1 MTKKKAHPS
10 WTASFLAV
18 VRYELLW
25 NIRKKKII
33 GVLILAF
40 ALATLTLV
48 LPVVLNN
55 INNLTTEPNADY
67 VITTGTGLG
76 GFGFFLFALVSV
88 MNSIS
93 GEFESGS
100 IIPLITK
107 PVSRTTVYL
116 GKITAAFLTVLG
128 AYILLTIYI
137 TVGGFIV
144 YGPQNNLQLVI
155 ITLLGSILSTAVW
168 MSIVLAA
175 GSVSKSSMLAA
186 LLGVGVWFGLTV
198 ASGILSAFS
207 EQAWIMTYAP
217 GSGASGTLGPP
228 SSANQTRLFSEAGVS
243 TGTDS
248 IATNSV
254 TYILNS
260 TADVTYFKIQ
270 LRGGGQGI
278 ARVPLNTEPLA
289 TVVARS
295 IAVAFVYIFVFN
307 FIAWYALKRTQVAE

>member
-1 MTKKKAHPS
+1 MTKKKAQS
-10 WTASFLAV
+10 NWMASLLAV

-40 ALATLTLV
+40 ALATLTLL

-55 INNLTTEPNADY
+55 INNLPTEPDPNY
-67 VITTGTGLG
+67 VITTGTGMG

-100 IIPLITK
+100 IIPLLTK

-137 TVGGFIV
+137 TVGGYAI

-155 ITLLGSILSTAVW
+155 ISLFGSILSTAVW

-186 LLGVGVWFGLTV
+186 LLGVGVWFGLNI

-207 EQAWIMTYAP
+207 EQAWVMTYAP
-217 GSGASGTLGPP
+217 GTGASGTLGPP
-228 SSANQTRLFSEAGVS
+228 IQLNQTFAMNDGIS

-248 IATNSV
+248 VATNLV

-260 TADVTYFKIQ
+260 TAEVTFYKFEI
-270 LRGGGQGI
+270 RGGGIGGVTQ
-278 ARVPLNTEPLA
+278 VPLYSEPLS
-289 TVVARS
+289 VVAARS
-295 IAVAFVYIFVFN
+295 VAVALVYIAVFN